1 LVKREIVTLCSS
13 TIAVMLGFGVVG
25 PILPQ
30 YILSFGTT
38 YTMAGI
44 VVSAFP
50 LARIFSNLPSGILAD
65 RIGRRKTLLIGIFIV
80 ASAALFCGLA
90 RSIYELLAFRFIYGI
105 GTAMFVVTAN
115 VIVADIAPPDER
127 GKYLSYYQGSFRF
140 GSILGP
146 AIGGVIADA
155 AGLRAPFFLL
165 SALGFLSL
173 TVSFFLIKEE
183 SEPREGREDT
193 FPSPTILLKLIFDQR
208 LLAIEL
214 MQLLSFL
221 TMSSIRTTMVPL
233 YGVNFLGMPLSAIG
247 TILSAGALV
256 SLPVLLLMSSVVD
269 RIKRNLIISF
279 GFALLAVAVYS
290 YTLADSFEGMLLA
303 TLVLSVAQVLIN
315 PSKVAI
321 IGDITTRETRGLALG
336 AFRTAGD
343 IGFFIG
349 PSLAGY
355 MTDSIGVLS
364 PFRVVA
370 ALCLIGSTVA
380 LYSLR
385 EVKLKKIAKIE

>member
-1 LVKREIVTLCSS
+1 LVKKEIIFLCSS
-13 TIAVMLGFGVVG
+13 TIAVMLGFGVVS

-30 YILSFGTT
+30 YILTFGVT

-44 VVSAFP
+44 TVSAFP
-50 LARIFSNLPSGILAD
+50 LARMFLNFPSGILTD
-65 RIGRRKTLLIGIFIV
+65 RVGRRKILLIGIFIV
-80 ASAALFCGLA
+80 TLGAMFCGLA
-90 RSIYELLAFRFIYGI
+90 RSIYELIAFRFLYGM
-105 GTAMFVVTAN
+105 GTAMFIVAAN
-115 VIVADIAPPDER
+115 VIVADMAPPDER

-146 AIGGVIADA
+146 AIGGFIADA
-155 AGLRAPFFLL
+155 AGLRSPFFIL
-165 SALGFLSL
+165 SALGLVSFAL
-173 TVSFFLIKEE
+173 SFFLI
-183 SEPREGREDT
+183 REDT
-193 FPSPTILLKLIFDQR
+193 RPLEGESKTSVNLASLLKLMLDRR
-208 LLAIEL
+208 LMTIEL

-221 TMSSIRTTMVPL
+221 TMSSIRATMVPL
-233 YGVNFLGMPLSAIG
+233 YGVNFLGLSLSDIG
-247 TILSAGALV
+247 TLLSAGAIV
-256 SLPVLLLMSSVVD
+256 SLPILLLMSNVVD
-269 RIKRNLIISF
+269 RIKRNRIISF
-279 GFALLAVAVYS
+279 GFILLAIAVYS
-290 YTLADSFEGMLLA
+290 YTLADSFEDMLLA
-303 TLVLSVAQVLIN
+303 TLLLSIAQVLIN

-355 MTDSIGVLS
+355 MTDNIGVLW

-370 ALCLIGSTVA
+370 ILCLIGSTIA

-385 EVKLKKIAKIE
+385 KSKLRRIVSIE